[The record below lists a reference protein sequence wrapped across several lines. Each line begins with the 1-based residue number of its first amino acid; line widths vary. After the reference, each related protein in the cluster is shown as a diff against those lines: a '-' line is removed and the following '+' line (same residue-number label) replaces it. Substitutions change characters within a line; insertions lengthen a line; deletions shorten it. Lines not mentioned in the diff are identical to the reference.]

1 MFRAV
6 PVQAAPQ
13 SRTLVMSFFAA
24 MVLSFCAQAAAATE
38 WVPATKEQQLVERTT
53 NPSLLIHLHG
63 GMFTPVEVNAPSP
76 MIGVRLSKLVSS
88 HLQAGVL
95 SGYTLQRKD
104 QTEPV
109 NSLPGTQPQ
118 RVLARTDAQL
128 VPLMGFLRVNFTQK
142 FWLVPYVGVG
152 AGYEWLLYESIDYQ
166 TEVTNSSTFS
176 NWAWEGWVG
185 MGLRLGQSLRVNGEI
200 FYNGASLERNVVD
213 ESDQPWKEVVDLN
226 GVGARVGLDIVFH

>member
-38 WVPATKEQQLVERTT
+38 WVPAKEQSLVERTEQ
-53 NPSLLIHLHG
+53 PSWILHLHG
-63 GMFTPVEVNAPSP
+63 GMFTPVDVNAPSP
-76 MIGVRLSKLVSS
+76 MIGVRLSKLVGSN
-88 HLQAGVL
+88 LQAGVL

-104 QTEPV
+104 LTEDV
-109 NSLPGTQPQ
+109 NSLPGTQPK
-118 RVLARTDAQL
+118 RVLARSDAQL

-152 AGYEWLLYESIDYQ
+152 AGYEWLTYEATDYQ

-200 FYNGASLERNVVD
+200 FYNGASLEREVVD
-213 ESDQPWKEVVDLN
+213 EFGKPWIETVDLN
-226 GVGARVGLDIVFH
+226 GVGARVGLDIIIH